1 MTTLSLPR
9 RPFVDAVLAAAHG
22 DYIRLSVED
31 AVSLYITGADMH
43 TTTSTMV
50 WAQLPL
56 DVVASSV
63 TLPTKLLVATAKALQ
78 GDDVE
83 VVISTSRCRLRSGSY
98 RAEIAAQGRLPAV
111 QQVPEQSWR
120 SVNAALCA
128 EFSQALRCAKTAML
142 SDPARPAVSGVR
154 VDTSGDVVGTDG
166 NRMHHVTTSWPGG
179 YTLPGSCVDA
189 AVDVL
194 AAMEPPKATK
204 PKRKGAGAT
213 GGVDG
218 TCLVVAPELHLAIG
232 TNNVAFRLTSPTATR
247 TLFCRRAPEPFSEW
261 RRIATAATTAAA
273 TLTLD
278 RDVLAATLKSCP
290 ADAIS
295 ICPTPLRLLLDYVV
309 YDATSTRRLGEG
321 SVEVAVK
328 SSSIAAA
335 APLGFA
341 VKVAVAFLRDA
352 VACCD
357 DEVILEMSPSQPLRV
372 RSGRFQGVVMFMR

>member
-31 AVSLYITGADMH
+31 AVSAIVTGADMY

-83 VVISTSRCRLRSGSY
+83 LAISTSRCRLRSGSY

-120 SVNAALCA
+120 SVDAGAAV
-128 EFSQALRCAKTAML
+128 EFSQALRCVKAAML

-154 VDTSGDVVGTDG
+154 VDLDGSVVGTDG

-179 YTLPGSCVDA
+179 YTLPSSCVDA

-194 AAMEPPKATK
+194 AAMELPKATK
-204 PKRKGAGAT
+204 PKRKGGA
-213 GGVDG
+213 DG
-218 TCLVVAPELHLAIG
+218 TCPSAAVPELHLAIG
-232 TNNVAFRLTSPTATR
+232 ANNVAFRLTTPTATR

-261 RRIATAATTAAA
+261 RRIATAATTSAA

-278 RDVLAATLKSCP
+278 RDVLATTLKSCP

-328 SSSIAAA
+328 TSSIAAA
-335 APLGFA
+335 APVGFA

-352 VACCD
+352 VACCG
-357 DEVILEMSPSQPLRV
+357 DEVVLEMSPSQPLRV
-372 RSGRFQGVVMFMR
+372 RCGRFQGVVMFMR

>member
-22 DYIRLSVED
+22 DYIRLSIED
-31 AVSLYITGADMH
+31 AVSVIVTGADMY

-83 VVISTSRCRLRSGSY
+83 VVITTSRCRLRSGSY

-120 SVNAALCA
+120 SVDTGMTA
-128 EFSQALRCAKTAML
+128 EFSQALRCARAAML

-154 VDTSGDVVGTDG
+154 VDLDGSVVGTDG

-189 AVDVL
+189 VVDVL
-194 AAMEPPKATK
+194 AAMELPKATK
-204 PKRKGAGAT
+204 PKRKGASAT
-213 GGVDG
+213 GAADG
-218 TCLVVAPELHLAIG
+218 TFPAVVLPELHLAIG
-232 TNNVAFRLTSPTATR
+232 ANNVAFRLTTPTATR

-261 RRIATAATTAAA
+261 RRIATAATTSAA

-278 RDVLAATLKSCP
+278 RDVLATTLKSCP
-290 ADAIS
+290 ADVVTLS
-295 ICPTPLRLLLDYVV
+295 IGSGVLALDYVV
-309 YDATSTRRLGEG
+309 YDATSTRRLGDG
-321 SVEVAVK
+321 SVEVPLKAMRL
-328 SSSIAAA
+328 
-335 APLGFA
+335 PLGSNCS

-352 VACCD
+352 VACCG
-357 DEVILEMSPSQPLRV
+357 DEVALEMSPSQPLRV
-372 RSGRFQGVVMFMR
+372 ESTGRLAVILFLR